1 MKLRHTFVGL
11 CLLAL
16 AFAPSA
22 QSATISIFKGT
33 FYLN

>member
-1 MKLRHTFVGL
+1 MKLRHTLVGL